1 MVEKT
6 ESKFRNWIQGMPT
19 AAVLLPIQGIS
30 LLFWWIAGSYLDL
43 DAYSSRS
50 FPSADGWCEA
60 SSEGL
65 GSHCWGDYY
74 YVIFLLSQPNPWLEY
89 ANPYPAA
96 ALVPFL
102 TTNILGSVTGAAHAG
117 LLIYLASMTLLIGW
131 GVWVGTK
138 GISLESRII
147 LLATIT
153 LFSPPLIHALD
164 RGNNV
169 GFIIPLLVWFFSALI
184 RRSSNQGVL
193 AIVLLTVIKPHF
205 AVLLFLY
212 LLRGEFKT
220 FAKGALLGGTI
231 HVSAFLVVAGHR
243 FPMNIYDWF
252 SRFISYQ
259 DYTSVANGWPQ
270 NISFAQGLYS
280 FATLIPS
287 QFQSESFLKDLEGQQ
302 GLIGPLVLLS
312 ILCLITFYRRALTD
326 VQVAIILTSLVAMT
340 SNTSWY
346 YYAIFSIPAL
356 LALTQM
362 SNNVTTIT
370 SKANILD
377 NLTSKKIDYILW
389 VALVLTLIQL
399 PMYEL
404 ASDKSLI
411 VTTANLVGGFWIITY
426 TLIFGFLIGG
436 KTTNKSKS
444 QESESKNQDSA

>member
-1 MVEKT
+1 
-6 ESKFRNWIQGMPT
+6 MPT

-30 LLFWWIAGSYLDL
+30 ILYWWIAGSYLGL
-43 DAYSSRS
+43 DTYSSRS
-50 FPSADGWCEA
+50 FPSVDGWCEA

-74 YVIFLLSQPNPWLEY
+74 YVIFLLFSQPNPWLEY

-96 ALVPFL
+96 ALIPFL
-102 TTNILGSVTGAAHAG
+102 TTNLLGSVIGAAHAG
-117 LLIYLASMTLLIGW
+117 LLIYLGSMTLLIGW

-138 GISLESRII
+138 GMSMESRI
-147 LLATIT
+147 T
-153 LFSPPLIHALD
+153 LFSTVTFFSPPLIHALD

-169 GFIIPLLVWFFSALI
+169 GFIIPLLVWFFSSLI
-184 RRSSNQGVL
+184 RHSSNQGVL
-193 AIVLLTVIKPHF
+193 SIVLLTVIKPHF

-220 FAKGALLGGTI
+220 FAKGALLGGFI
-231 HVSAFLVVAGHR
+231 HVLAFLVVAGHR
-243 FPMNIYDWF
+243 FPINIYDWF

-287 QFQSESFLKDLEGQQ
+287 QFQSESFLKDLESQQ
-302 GLIGPLVLLS
+302 GLIGPLVFFS
-312 ILCLITFYRRALTD
+312 ILCLITVYRRALTD

-356 LALTQM
+356 LAVTQM
-362 SNNVTTIT
+362 SKRTAAGT
-370 SKANILD
+370 SKAKIED
-377 NLTSKKIDYILW
+377 NSVSNKIDYTLW
-389 VALVLTLIQL
+389 LVLVLTLIQL
-399 PMYEL
+399 PMHEL
-404 ASDKSLI
+404 TSDKSII
-411 VTTANLVGGFWIITY
+411 VTTANLVGGFWIVAY
-426 TLIFGFLIGG
+426 TFIFAFLIGA
-436 KTTNKSKS
+436 KTTKKSKS
-444 QESESKNQDSA
+444 QESYSKNQDFA